1 MRISNLT
8 EIKQL
13 ALNAKYAI
21 WDKAN
26 SLARDPKVYLHWS
39 AGKYRSYFED
49 YHININDLGEIYI
62 ATTDFS
68 EVLNHTYMRNSASLG
83 ISLACAYGA
92 TSNNLGDYPPTQAQ
106 IEAMSQI
113 ICVVCKAWDLTI
125 DKQRVMTHGEA
136 ADNEDGWDLYYN
148 DYNGQPNNMYGPKHG
163 CERWDLEFLG
173 TSESPKYNP
182 YATDGSRGGDVLRGK
197 ANWYNAQNLFDKL

>member
-113 ICVVCKAWDLTI
+113 IL
-125 DKQRVMTHGEA
+125 
-136 ADNEDGWDLYYN
+136 
-148 DYNGQPNNMYGPKHG
+148 P
-163 CERWDLEFLG
+163 
-173 TSESPKYNP
+173 
-182 YATDGSRGGDVLRGK
+182 
-197 ANWYNAQNLFDKL
+197 